1 MSRIYPSRHGTY
13 RPSRPAGKSTPAR
26 VAALI
31 RMCGRED
38 EAREYEDRAA
48 SSVRKSGAAG
58 HYPRRVEA

>member
-38 EAREYEDRAA
+38 EARAYEAHTMGK
-48 SSVRKSGAAG
+48 VRKSGAAG
-58 HYPRRVEA
+58 HFPRRVEA